1 MERDRIFRHIGLA
14 VMAIFLF
21 TSLAAALEA
30 YALPNPPVE
39 TGEFILINKATN
51 RLYFYRDGQLVKEYP
66 VATGR
71 NPELT
76 PEGNYTIMT
85 RGVDTPG
92 ANSLDPR
99 LGSRWLGLSAGGAR
113 AGHKYGIHGTNEPSS
128 IGTYAS
134 GGCIRMHNEDVE
146 ELFELVPTG
155 TPVQIRRGNGPLQ
168 SVLLDLRLRS
178 QK

>member
-1 MERDRIFRHIGLA
+1 MERDRVFRHIGLA

-51 RLYFYRDGQLVKEYP
+51 KLYFYRDGELVKEYP
-66 VATGR
+66 VTTDR
-71 NPELT
+71 SPELT
-76 PEGNYTIMT
+76 PEGNYTILT
-85 RGVDTPG
+85 KGVNTPG
-92 ANSLDPR
+92 ANSPNPR
-99 LGSRWLGLSAGGAR
+99 PGNSWLGLSAGGAR
-113 AGHKYGIHGTNEPSS
+113 HKYGIHGANEPSY
-128 IGTYAS
+128 IGAHAS

-155 TPVQIRRGNGPLQ
+155 TPVQIRRGNDPLQ
-168 SVLLDLRLRS
+168 SVLLNLRLRS